1 VTFVGQSPE
10 SHRYTPKPVK
20 STCETLEGN
29 KVKLRVEIDQS
40 EFDRNIDAAFR
51 KIAKEIRLPGFR
63 PGKAPRRVL
72 EARIGIDAARAQ
84 ALQDAI
90 PEYLSRAVREHDVD
104 IIATPD
110 VEMVAGEESGDV
122 TFDATCEIR
131 PEVTVP
137 GYKGLRV
144 ELVAPTV
151 TDEEFD
157 EVLQNERRRHGKL
170 VDVDRA
176 AAMGD
181 YVIVD
186 LAGTRDGEPVV
197 GLNTEDWTYEVG
209 RGWVAPG
216 FDDQLVGGKPGD
228 ELTFTATPNGTEQ
241 PAEFVV
247 KVQRVQEMQV
257 GDLTDEWVSEN
268 IAEFDNVEAWTAS
281 LRERLEGMRL
291 NQMRSTLVDKVTDA
305 LAALVDVDAPESM
318 VNNDLQGRVQNT
330 VAQFQRQGISLDQ
343 WLSAT
348 GQDTASFVEALKV
361 QSEKAVKVDLALRAV
376 AVAENIEADAVD
388 LEAEFEAIA
397 VQVNQKPAQVRKAY
411 EQNDAVVDLAA
422 QIRKGKA
429 LDWLLHNVEYVDA
442 SGAVLDRDT
451 VLGHSDHDHANHVH
465 DHQHDDE
472 SAHDH
477 DSEASS

>member
-1 VTFVGQSPE
+1 
-10 SHRYTPKPVK
+10 
-20 STCETLEGN
+20 
-29 KVKLRVEIDQS
+29 
-40 EFDRNIDAAFR
+40 
-51 KIAKEIRLPGFR
+51 
-63 PGKAPRRVL
+63 
-72 EARIGIDAARAQ
+72 
-84 ALQDAI
+84 
-90 PEYLSRAVREHDVD
+90 
-104 IIATPD
+104 
-110 VEMVAGEESGDV
+110 
-122 TFDATCEIR
+122 
-131 PEVTVP
+131 
-137 GYKGLRV
+137 
-144 ELVAPTV
+144 
-151 TDEEFD
+151 
-157 EVLQNERRRHGKL
+157 
-170 VDVDRA
+170 
-176 AAMGD
+176 
-181 YVIVD
+181 
-186 LAGTRDGEPVV
+186 
-197 GLNTEDWTYEVG
+197 
-209 RGWVAPG
+209 
-216 FDDQLVGGKPGD
+216 
-228 ELTFTATPNGTEQ
+228 
-241 PAEFVV
+241 
-247 KVQRVQEMQV
+247 MQV